1 MVNADFEI
9 RRSLLVG
16 ETADVYL
23 QRTLTILRNEGV
35 NPVVALEF
43 SPRRAGIFCGITEVR
58 GLLSRVLPE
67 SGIEVWA
74 LSEGDPIDA
83 GEVALRVKAPYSSV
97 GLYETAISGIL
108 AQCTG
113 FASAARE
120 CVDAASGT
128 PVLALGARHVHPDVA
143 GILGYSAVVGGC
155 VSCSTIQGAR
165 LAGITPSGNMPHSLS
180 LLLGGTVQAMEA
192 LDKHMPQEVPRIAL
206 VDTFR
211 DESEEAL
218 AVSRAL
224 REKLR
229 GIRINTPSTRGGA
242 TPDLI
247 KEVRARLDLSG
258 FRHVEIMVSGGL
270 NPERIT
276 EFVEA
281 EAPVNTF
288 GIGAYI
294 AATGP
299 ESVPRRHS
307 RGGRTPHRPPRTD
320 TRHHEQPAAGKGD
333 VTAESSALL
342 GLQRLREVQLVVV
355 GVADVHF
362 AQAPDLVDRG
372 RIDLHALRHE
382 LLV

>member
-35 NPVVALEF
+35 NPTVAMEF
-43 SPRRAGIFCGITEVR
+43 SPRRGGIFCGITEVR

-74 LSEGDPIDA
+74 LNEGDPIDA

-120 CVDAASGT
+120 CVDAANGT

-143 GILGYSAVVGGC
+143 GILGYSAIVGGC

-165 LAGITPSGNMPHSLS
+165 LAGITPVGNMPHSLS

-192 LDKHMPQEVPRIAL
+192 LDKHMPQEVPRVAL

-229 GIRINTPSTRGGA
+229 GIRVNTPSTRGGA
-242 TPDLI
+242 TPDLV

-270 NPERIT
+270 NPERIA

-299 ESVPRRHS
+299 NPFHVDIHEVD
-307 RGGRTPHRPPRTD
+307 GRP
-320 TRHHEQPAAGKGD
+320 
-333 VTAESSALL
+333 
-342 GLQRLREVQLVVV
+342 
-355 GVADVHF
+355 VAR
-362 AQAPDLVDRG
+362 RG
-372 RIDLHALRHE
+372 RIPGITNNPRLGR
-382 LLV
+382 VM

>member
-43 SPRRAGIFCGITEVR
+43 SPRRAGIFCGIAEVR
-58 GLLSRVLPE
+58 GLLARVLPE
-67 SGIEVWA
+67 SGSEVWA
-74 LSEGDPIDA
+74 LSEGDSIEA

-108 AQCTG
+108 AQSTG

-120 CVDAASGT
+120 CVDAAKGT

-143 GILGYSAVVGGC
+143 GILGYCAIVGGC

-165 LAGITPSGNMPHSLS
+165 LAGITPAGNMPHSLS

-192 LDKHMPQEVPRIAL
+192 LDKHMPQEVPRVAL

-242 TPDLI
+242 SPDLV

-258 FRHVEIMVSGGL
+258 FRHVEIMVSGGMT
-270 NPERIT
+270 PDRIT

-299 ESVPRRHS
+299 NPFHVDIHEVD
-307 RGGRTPHRPPRTD
+307 GRP
-320 TRHHEQPAAGKGD
+320 
-333 VTAESSALL
+333 
-342 GLQRLREVQLVVV
+342 
-355 GVADVHF
+355 VAR
-362 AQAPDLVDRG
+362 RG
-372 RIDLHALRHE
+372 RLPGITNNPRLGR
-382 LLV
+382 VM

>member
-1 MVNADFEI
+1 MRQV
-9 RRSLLVG
+9 
-16 ETADVYL
+16 
-23 QRTLTILRNEGV
+23 
-35 NPVVALEF
+35 
-43 SPRRAGIFCGITEVR
+43 
-58 GLLSRVLPE
+58 
-67 SGIEVWA
+67 
-74 LSEGDPIDA
+74 
-83 GEVALRVKAPYSSV
+83 
-97 GLYETAISGIL
+97 
-108 AQCTG
+108 
-113 FASAARE
+113 
-120 CVDAASGT
+120 GT

-192 LDKHMPQEVPRIAL
+192 LDKHMPQEVPRVAL

-299 ESVPRRHS
+299 NPFHVDIHEVD
-307 RGGRTPHRPPRTD
+307 GRPIAR
-320 TRHHEQPAAGKGD
+320 
-333 VTAESSALL
+333 
-342 GLQRLREVQLVVV
+342 
-355 GVADVHF
+355 
-362 AQAPDLVDRG
+362 RG
-372 RIDLHALRHE
+372 RIPGITNNPRLGR
-382 LLV
+382 VM

>member
-43 SPRRAGIFCGITEVR
+43 SPRRAGVFCGIAEVR
-58 GLLSRVLPE
+58 SLLSRVLPE
-67 SGIEVWA
+67 SGSEVWA
-74 LSEGDPIDA
+74 LNEGELIEA

-120 CVDAASGT
+120 CVDAAKGT

-180 LLLGGTVQAMEA
+180 LLMGGTIQAMEA

-211 DESEEAL
+211 DEGEEAL
-218 AVSRAL
+218 AVSRSL

-229 GIRINTPSTRGGA
+229 GIRINTPSTRGGV
-242 TPDLI
+242 TPDLV

-270 NPERIT
+270 NPDRIV
-276 EFVEA
+276 EFVDA

-299 ESVPRRHS
+299 NPFHMDIHEVD
-307 RGGRTPHRPPRTD
+307 GRP
-320 TRHHEQPAAGKGD
+320 
-333 VTAESSALL
+333 
-342 GLQRLREVQLVVV
+342 
-355 GVADVHF
+355 VAR
-362 AQAPDLVDRG
+362 RG
-372 RIDLHALRHE
+372 RIPGITNNPRLGR
-382 LLV
+382 VM

>member
-43 SPRRAGIFCGITEVR
+43 SPRRAGVFCGIAEVR
-58 GLLSRVLPE
+58 SLLSRVLPE
-67 SGIEVWA
+67 SGSEVWA
-74 LSEGDPIDA
+74 LNEGELIEA
-83 GEVALRVKAPYSSV
+83 GEVALRIKAPYSSV

-120 CVDAASGT
+120 CVDAAKGT

-165 LAGITPSGNMPHSLS
+165 LAGITPTGNMPHSLS
-180 LLLGGTVQAMEA
+180 LLMGGTIQAMEA

-211 DESEEAL
+211 DEGEEAL
-218 AVSRAL
+218 AVSRSL

-229 GIRINTPSTRGGA
+229 GIRINTPSTRGGV
-242 TPDLI
+242 TPDLV

-270 NPERIT
+270 NPDRIA
-276 EFVEA
+276 EFVDA

-299 ESVPRRHS
+299 NPFHMDIHEVD
-307 RGGRTPHRPPRTD
+307 GRP
-320 TRHHEQPAAGKGD
+320 
-333 VTAESSALL
+333 
-342 GLQRLREVQLVVV
+342 
-355 GVADVHF
+355 VAR
-362 AQAPDLVDRG
+362 RG
-372 RIDLHALRHE
+372 RIPGITNNPRLGR
-382 LLV
+382 VM